1 MPLVRSLT
9 LVAGVLACVIGAAT
23 SPSSQER
30 TLVAH
35 AFEATTHGWR
45 ASGDSGAVEPQL
57 HAAGGDPGG
66 HISHADEALGETW
79 YFRAP
84 DEVLRALAAAEHG
97 TLSYSLKQSEPVVG
111 IFEDDV
117 VIIGP
122 AGRLSYRF
130 PHSPGTGWSSFS
142 VKLSAAA
149 GWKWNWSAPATQEQ
163 MRRVLSNPTSLEI
176 RGEYHTGPDE
186 GALDRVVLS
195 GGR

>member
-1 MPLVRSLT
+1 M
-9 LVAGVLACVIGAAT
+9 AAT
-23 SPSSQER
+23 PTPFVIAVVLVGWLGPAPLRAQAR

-35 AFEATTHGWR
+35 HFEATTHGWR
-45 ASGDSGAVEPQL
+45 ASSDSGAVEPHL

-66 HISHADEALGETW
+66 HISHVDEALGETW

-84 DEVLRALAAAEHG
+84 DEVVRALRAAEHG

-130 PHSPGTGWSSFS
+130 PHAPGTAWSSFS
-142 VKLSAAA
+142 VKLTAAA
-149 GWKWNWSAPATQEQ
+149 GWTWNWNAPATQDQ
-163 MRRVLSNPTSLEI
+163 MRRVLATATSLEI
-176 RGEYHTGPDE
+176 RGEYHTGPDH
-186 GALDRVVLS
+186 GALDHVVLRT
-195 GGR
+195 GG